1 MDLLR
6 DQLADPG
13 CRTGDIDCIE
23 DLDKKSRNDKFLS
36 FLYAQTTTL
45 QVKQLL
51 WIDRTDSGTMRAFDV
66 IGKDLEPGDRISL
79 GLLTEQEVFIG
90 LKSTGLLRDLIYQYI
105 ALIDRLS
112 LVLERYSKNDI
123 GASIGSFMRLGG
135 VVRVLLATGPQ
146 HKPLH
151 PAVGARTSH
160 DGLKIALDLLGT

>member
-105 ALIDRLS
+105 ALI
-112 LVLERYSKNDI
+112 EI
-123 GASIGSFMRLGG
+123 GRAH
-135 VVRVLLATGPQ
+135 V
-146 HKPLH
+146 
-151 PAVGARTSH
+151 
-160 DGLKIALDLLGT
+160 